1 MKFSISTKK
10 LTDLVTIA
18 QKGISSKAINPLLS
32 CFHIKASN
40 DLIEIQSTDYVIV
53 VSCKVLANIEEEGT
67 IIIPGKQFTEII
79 RRLPSEQVTIKTLPD
94 NNNLVEI
101 TSSNSA
107 FNLINM
113 QSEDY
118 PVSNKIISNNKLS
131 IKSNIFVEGIKQTHF
146 ACASKSDLPIYNSI
160 LIEIK
165 TGEISFV
172 ATNTHRLAVKKY
184 NIINT
189 EDNNSRLL
197 IPSDF
202 LKEASKILTDRID
215 ENITMSWNTK
225 QVAFSTDDIYLETRL
240 VEGIFPDYARAIP
253 ANFKINTSVN
263 RKEMLESV
271 KRASLMA
278 KDDKYINLN
287 FSNNEILIKAQNQEY
302 GTFSDI
308 INCEQATEEIN
319 ISFNYRYIT
328 DYLEE
333 VTDDIIN
340 FSMNLSSSP
349 AQMKSHENEN
359 YTYILTPVRNQY

>member
-1 MKFSISTKK
+1 MKFSIPTKK
-10 LTDLVTIA
+10 LIDLVTIA
-18 QKGISSKAINPLLS
+18 QKGISTKAINPLLS
-32 CFHIKASN
+32 CFYIKASN
-40 DLIEIQSTDYVIV
+40 NAIEIQSTDYIIVI
-53 VSCKVLANIEEEGT
+53 SCIVAANVEEEGT

-79 RRLPSEQVTIKTLPD
+79 RRLPSEQVTVQTIP
-94 NNNLVEI
+94 NQNNLIEI

-118 PVSNKIISNNKLS
+118 PISSKIISNNQLE
-131 IKSNIFVEGIKQTHF
+131 IKADLFVEGINQTQF
-146 ACASKSDLPIYNSI
+146 ACANKTDLPIYNSI
-160 LIEIK
+160 LIEINNR
-165 TGEISFV
+165 ELNFV

-184 NIINT
+184 NIET
-189 EDNNSRLL
+189 DENNVKLL

-202 LKEASKILTDRID
+202 LKEVAKILTDKFGESI
-215 ENITMSWNTK
+215 IISWNNK
-225 QVAFSTDDIYLETRL
+225 QVAFSIDDIYLETRL
-240 VEGIFPDYARAIP
+240 VEGNFPDYSRAIP
-253 ANFKINTSVN
+253 SNFKINTSFN
-263 RKEMLESV
+263 RKDMLESL

-287 FSNNEILIKAQNQEY
+287 FKDNEIVIKAQNQEY
-302 GTFSDI
+302 GTFSDVVI
-308 INCEQATEEIN
+308 CEQENEEIN

-333 VTDDIIN
+333 VDDDSIN

-349 AQMKSHENEN
+349 ARIQSPKHEN

>member
-10 LTDLVTIA
+10 LNDLVSIA
-18 QKGISSKAINPLLS
+18 QKAISTKAINPLLS
-32 CFHIKASN
+32 CFYIKASN
-40 DLIEIQSTDYVIV
+40 DLIEIQSTDYVMV
-53 VSCKVLANIEEEGT
+53 VSCKVLAHIEEEGT

-79 RRLPSEQVTIKTLPD
+79 KRLPSEQVTIKTVP
-94 NNNLVEI
+94 NQNNLVEI

-113 QSEDY
+113 LSEDY
-118 PVSNKIISNNKLS
+118 PVSSKLISSSKLA
-131 IKSNIFVEGIKQTHF
+131 IKSDILVEGIKQTHF
-146 ACASKSDLPIYNSI
+146 ACASKADLPIYNSI
-160 LIEIK
+160 LLELNNN
-165 TGEISFV
+165 EISFV

-184 NIINT
+184 VINT
-189 EDNNSRLL
+189 EESNIRLL

-202 LKEASKILTDRID
+202 LKEASKIFTERIG
-215 ENITMSWNTK
+215 ENIIMSWNNK

-240 VEGIFPDYARAIP
+240 VEGNFPDYSRAIP
-253 ANFKINTSVN
+253 ALFKINTNFN
-263 RKEMLESV
+263 RKDMLDSL

-287 FSNNEILIKAQNQEY
+287 FNNNEIVIKAQNQEY
-302 GTFSDI
+302 GTFSDV
-308 INCEQATEEIN
+308 INCAQQSDEIN

-333 VTDDIIN
+333 VDDDIIY

-349 AQMKSHENEN
+349 AKITSPKNDN

>member
-10 LTDLVTIA
+10 LSDLVTIA
-18 QKGISSKAINPLLS
+18 QKGISNKAINPLLS
-32 CFHIKASN
+32 CFYIKASN
-40 DLIEIQSTDYVIV
+40 DLIEIQSTDYVMV
-53 VSCKVLANIEEEGT
+53 VSCKGLANVEEEGT

-79 RRLPSEQVTIKTLPD
+79 KRLPSEQVTIQTLSG

-101 TSSNSA
+101 KSSNSA

-113 QSEDY
+113 QSEEY
-118 PVSNKIISNNKLS
+118 PVSNKIISNNNIS
-131 IKSNIFVEGIKQTHF
+131 IKSDIFVEGIKQTHF
-146 ACASKSDLPIYNSI
+146 ACANKTDLPIYNSI
-160 LIEIK
+160 LMEIK
-165 TGEISFV
+165 NGEINFV

-184 NIINT
+184 VTNT
-189 EDNNSRLL
+189 EDNNVKLL

-202 LKEASKILTDRID
+202 LKEASKIMTDRMCED
-215 ENITMSWNTK
+215 VQMSWNSK
-225 QVAFSTDDIYLETRL
+225 QVAFSTEDIYLETRL
-240 VEGIFPDYARAIP
+240 VEGNFPDYARAIP
-253 ANFKINTSVN
+253 QSFKINTSFN

-287 FSNNEILIKAQNQEY
+287 FNNDEIIIKAQNQEY

-308 INCEQATEEIN
+308 ITCAQQTEEIN

-333 VTDDIIN
+333 VDDDIVN

-349 AQMKSHENEN
+349 AKMQSPKNEN